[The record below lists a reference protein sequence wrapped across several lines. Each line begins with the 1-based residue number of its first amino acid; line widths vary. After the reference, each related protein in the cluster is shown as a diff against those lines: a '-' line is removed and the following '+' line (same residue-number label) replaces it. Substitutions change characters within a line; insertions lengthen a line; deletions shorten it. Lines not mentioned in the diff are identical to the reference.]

1 MTSDSSSK
9 RESVIG
15 SLPAYEWS
23 SEETAAYEAAVEA
36 INGAVGAYSARIAAE
51 EAEPEVDVAAIEALS
66 RASAVCATERERL
79 DPTDHEGI
87 AEVRRRYAALADE
100 IRGGRA

>member
-36 INGAVGAYSARIAAE
+36 INGVVGAYSARIAAE
-51 EAEPEVDVAAIEALS
+51 EVKPDPNVVVIAALS
-66 RASAVCATERERL
+66 RASAVCATEREGL
-79 DPTDHEGI
+79 DPTDQEGI